1 MAQAT
6 VAGRR
11 EGFGATARTDTWWV
25 GPLFVFLGISAFL
38 IYGTWAAWQGNGYEI
53 REDSLSPQKRGGE
66 HFHDPGNKAV
76 APYLSPFFAPLIYDK
91 NGSEHAWIT
100 GDLRRDW
107 LPGWFPFS
115 AGFLILAFPGLFRF
129 TCYYYR
135 KAYYR
140 AFWADP
146 PACAVGEPRKSYWGE
161 NRLPLILQN
170 LHRYF
175 MYIALIFLLLLSWDV
190 LLAFRWPTDRDGNLL
205 PNAGH
210 QFGLGLGTVLMAVNV
225 VLLAG
230 FTFGCNS
237 VRHLVG
243 GRLDCF
249 SCPNNVAKLRKRY
262 TLWRWSTWFNNR
274 HMEWAWV
281 SLFSV
286 GFTDFYIRMCSLGVW
301 GDLRLI

>member
-6 VAGRR
+6 VTETKE
-11 EGFGATARTDTWWV
+11 EGFGATQRRDAWWV
-25 GPLFVFLGISAFL
+25 GPLLTFLGLSAFL
-38 IYGTWAAWQGNGYEI
+38 VYGTWAAWQGNGYEI
-53 REDSLSPQKRGGE
+53 RRVRGAE

-76 APYLSPFFAPLIYDK
+76 APYLSPFFSPLIYDP
-91 NGSEHAWIT
+91 NGTSHHAWIKR
-100 GDLRRDW
+100 DIKPDW

-115 AGFLILAFPGLFRF
+115 AGFLVLAFPGLFRF

-146 PACAVGEPRKSYWGE
+146 PGCAVGEPRKSYWGE

-170 LHRYF
+170 SHRYW
-175 MYIALIFLLLLSWDV
+175 MYIACIFLVFLTWDALKAFWWPV
-190 LLAFRWPTDRDGNLL
+190 LDANGNPTDTHHLGI
-205 PNAGH
+205 
-210 QFGLGLGTVLMAVNV
+210 GLGTVIMVVNV
-225 VLLAG
+225 VLLTG
-230 FTFGCNS
+230 FTLGCNS

-249 SCPNNVAKLRKRY
+249 TCPNNPQKLRTGYK
-262 TLWRWSTWFNNR
+262 LWRFSTWFNER
-274 HMEWAWV
+274 HMEWAWF

-286 GFTDFYIRMCSLGVW
+286 GFADLYIRLCALGIWNDPHIVF
-301 GDLRLI
+301 